1 VVLVN
6 RQRGMELSYPT
17 NFESYGPESLSY
29 GHGQEASNLAP
40 ETRTLLQRAETPTQS
55 SVSRTV
61 HPNWK
66 LGSCNFMGIPED
78 VTVVSLDLIHFH
90 VHQTCLL
97 AASSNLFNGFMPIT
111 RGLLRQLDWDEDIEE
126 VQGLAIINL
135 PEVASVINILLF
147 AVYNRIP
154 STSALDVSNTSLSE
168 MRMAI
173 VALKTYGIPI
183 QTSVSETSL
192 IFATFG
198 SHCPIA
204 ALQVYTIA
212 ASNAPDLHALA
223 VYASQFL
230 LSLDL
235 STISDEVAVEM
246 GPSYLR
252 RLFVLHMERVH
263 VFKQLVIVL
272 PRPHRSSP
280 HCDDTDGVS
289 LKEAWAYATAYL
301 LWSGASPSMSNSA
314 IDNAMASVM
323 DKIACNDC
331 KDSMKNHCL
340 SLKQQW
346 SLVEKTI
353 R

>member
-1 VVLVN
+1 
-6 RQRGMELSYPT
+6 MELSYPIE
-17 NFESYGPESLSY
+17 FESYGPESLSY
-29 GHGQEASNLAP
+29 EHRQEASNIGP
-40 ETRTLLQRAETPTQS
+40 ETRTHLQRAKTPTQS
-55 SVSRTV
+55 SVGRTV

-78 VTVVSLDLIHFH
+78 VTVVSLDLIQFH

-97 AASSNLFNGFMPIT
+97 AATSNLFNGFMPIAS
-111 RGLLRQLDWDEDIEE
+111 GLLRQQLDWEQDVEE

-135 PEVASVINILLF
+135 PEVASVINVLLF

-154 STSALDVSNTSLSE
+154 STSALDVSSTSLSD
-168 MRMAI
+168 MRLVI

-198 SHCPIA
+198 SYCPIA

-263 VFKQLVIVL
+263 VLKRLVVVL

-280 HCDDTDGVS
+280 HCDDTDGVA

-301 LWSGASPSMSNSA
+301 LWSGPSPSTSNSA
-314 IDNAMASVM
+314 IDNAMASIK
-323 DKIACNDC
+323 DKVACDDC
-331 KDSMKNHCL
+331 KESLRHHCL
-340 SLKQQW
+340 SLKRQW